1 MEIYEKIA
9 SILKDKNISKRDF
22 AKMLIERE
30 VRSSRTG
37 EVLSEKVIYAY
48 LNGTVS
54 IRADIV
60 SDICSALGITE
71 QELYDDSESK
81 HIKLLHKILKN
92 PTDFERQTAMLLLKG
107 SSEHHKPNSE
117 LDKISK
123 LLEYAPPAVSK
134 QIIATLQKYKDAFE
148 NI

>member
-1 MEIYEKIA
+1 MEIYEKIV

-30 VRSSRTG
+30 VRSIRTG

-60 SDICSALGITE
+60 PDICSALGITE

-92 PTDFERQTAMLLLKG
+92 PTDFERQTAMLLLKE
-107 SSEHHKPNSE
+107 SSEYHTPNSE

-148 NI
+148 QI

>member
-1 MEIYEKIA
+1 MEIYEKIV

-54 IRADIV
+54 IRADIIF
-60 SDICSALGITE
+60 DICSALGITE

-92 PTDFERQTAMLLLKG
+92 PTDFERQTAMLLLKE
-107 SSEHHKPNSE
+107 SSEHHTPNLE

-134 QIIATLQKYKDAFE
+134 QIIATLQKYKEAFE
-148 NI
+148 QI